1 MASSTAI
8 TGTRQFGA
16 RAMRVLAGAP
26 QVRHQFCSG
35 ASSARH
41 TGQRMGAGP
50 GPETDEGGDETAL
63 TVPPSDAA
71 VDS

>member
-1 MASSTAI
+1 
-8 TGTRQFGA
+8 
-16 RAMRVLAGAP
+16 MRVLAGAP